1 MYNPLVLRPLTLVL
15 RPQSLIY
22 LFIDE
27 FFKAR
32 LQLVDFPFEHT
43 IYSIFLMKEKLKVVE
58 GKPRRLLLLFCLV
71 HKLIMLLTM
80 QSYSKKHISHLFIS
94 SNLPT
99 TTCYFLPKCKKVS
112 KIAYFFT
119 VSNAFIYPYKASV
132 HSVQKG
138 CTTCTKPLYW

>member
-1 MYNPLVLRPLTLVL
+1 MTLDLSPLTLVL

-43 IYSIFLMKEKLKVVE
+43 IYSIFLMEEKLKVVE

-71 HKLIMLLTM
+71 HKLIMFSVAKLQQKAYKSLVHFF
-80 QSYSKKHISHLFIS
+80 QS
-94 SNLPT
+94 SNDYLL
-99 TTCYFLPKCKKVS
+99 FSS
-112 KIAYFFT
+112 KM
-119 VSNAFIYPYKASV
+119 
-132 HSVQKG
+132 
-138 CTTCTKPLYW
+138 